1 MGDFESEQPTGDTG
15 GAEADAADEPID
27 PVKAA
32 EADAW
37 LAQFRADN
45 AAKLMEH
52 NYQEAQ
58 SSYSE
63 AVAEGA
69 KRDYDLERVKDLNQG
84 AAWWRSDAA
93 TFEQKA
99 KDDAARH
106 DEYEATAEL
115 DRHKADAADELAAKL
130 GAEATSAD
138 RAAGRAEAEGDDLYE
153 IQKEHEREYRLFQEE
168 AVAARRIA
176 TNEALLQHPGDAA
189 PAGPSGGPGAEQSA
203 PAPEPDQP

>member
-1 MGDFESEQPTGDTG
+1 MGDFDSEQPTGDTG

-84 AAWWRSDAA
+84 AAWWRADAA
-93 TFEQKA
+93 TLEQKA
-99 KDDAARH
+99 KDDAAWH
-106 DEYEATAEL
+106 DEYEAIAEL

-153 IQKEHEREYRLFQEE
+153 IQKEHEREYRLLQEE

-203 PAPEPDQP
+203 PALEPDQP